1 MSNTDRTDASTA
13 RWQELA
19 ADMFHN
25 ETRRGYLANSEDPN
39 ITEQGYVE
47 RFLEQ
52 NKGRDIDKLEEIADI
67 VRPSSSLTAYEA
79 EQYLAEKRTTMGR
92 SS

>member
-1 MSNTDRTDASTA
+1 
-13 RWQELA
+13 
-19 ADMFHN
+19 MFHN